1 LASWASGFSPSPVFV
16 PTGGFL
22 SSWIMAPS
30 QDFYI
35 QPGSW
40 RFADTAPQARA
51 THCSGD
57 GIYPDPVGRSP
68 SPLRFCIFQF
78 PISSFCFLPSSFCLL
93 VSISPTL
100 RSYTVI
106 PNGAGRLFLP
116 LSLVRFSQCRA
127 ACPPRAPTPPTFIS
141 NGAGRLFLPLSLVQ
155 FSLCRAACPRAPH
168 TTHRHSERS
177 RTTFSCLSTSPPH
190 PSFRTEQADFFF
202 RFRSCESVG
211 LRREKSLFLF
221 HRPA

>member
-1 LASWASGFSPSPVFV
+1 
-16 PTGGFL
+16 
-22 SSWIMAPS
+22 MAPS

-127 ACPPRAPTPPTFIS
+127 ACPPER
-141 NGAGRLFLPLSLVQ
+141 
-155 FSLCRAACPRAPH
+155 PH
-168 TTHRHSERS
+168 
-177 RTTFSCLSTSPPH
+177 H
-190 PSFRTEQADFFF
+190 PASFRTEQADFFF
-202 RFRSCESVG
+202 RFPSCNSRCAGRPAPERPTPPTVIPNAAGRLFLAFLLRLHTRHFERSRPTFSSAFAPAKASACVERNLSSSFIG
-211 LRREKSLFLF
+211 LRREESLFSSPISTF
-221 HRPA
+221 